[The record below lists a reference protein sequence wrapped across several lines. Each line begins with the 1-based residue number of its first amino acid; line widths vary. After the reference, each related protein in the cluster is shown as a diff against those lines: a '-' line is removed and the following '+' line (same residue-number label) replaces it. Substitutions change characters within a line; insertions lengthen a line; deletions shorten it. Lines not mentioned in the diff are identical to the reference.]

1 MFQTSNPSANLFTFG
16 NMNILMDAQMTAEQ
30 IVRVKT
36 IDPSYLPRTTSPLNR
51 TVVHFASKTVVQ
63 MEIKLNICEVSVP
76 SNQAFFKTGM
86 LKELINF
93 LLMTLKTFASP
104 KLANE
109 IGFKIQFYAPTG
121 SPASDPQ
128 WWQDTGLTTLG
139 WKKEDQT
146 YGQTVLGVP
155 LPLSCCRYTLL
166 VWLDDN
172 YNLIKEPVCSRCRSQ
187 TVSNFPPSTNVCGN
201 WNNLQQQNT
210 TTTSTVNPQPNLFG
224 NWEPNITAMSGAN
237 VFGFPADGQN
247 GLVFGS
253 GIGSTVPTSQVNPSQ
268 GFGTSS
274 VSAVPTTQ
282 PNPSQGFGTS
292 FLSAVPTTQPNPSQV
307 NPSQGFGTS
316 FVSTVPTT
324 QPNPS
329 QVQTAPTQG
338 FGSIIISNQPTSA
351 QVFGA
356 NDQANTAQGFTI
368 GNTQQPGNQRRG
380 LNISNT
386 TGFGVST
393 AQKSDDN
400 TWASSWT
407 KGNKW

>member
-237 VFGFPADGQN
+237 VFGFPVDGQN

-268 GFGTSS
+268 GFGTSF
-274 VSAVPTTQ
+274 VSA
-282 PNPSQGFGTS
+282 
-292 FLSAVPTTQPNPSQV
+292 
-307 NPSQGFGTS
+307 
-316 FVSTVPTT
+316 VPTT

-393 AQKSDDN
+393 TQKSDDN
-400 TWASSWT
+400 TWTSSWT